1 MGPSCSTARLSLLP
15 AYPRPSAVCLHP
27 SHAPFA
33 EENLVLSP
41 DLAARAHA
49 TIRGA
54 YAPLPQGSSAPVR
67 VMLSRSLSAYTT
79 PSASLTGTLRLRGI
93 ALIRSAFA
101 VRERLGDRRDLPYF
115 RCCTFPYVPSTLP
128 RRVRCPFSL
137 YSNSDSRLPR
147 SSSESPPTTP
157 VSASNIRRGL
167 LFSGLH
173 RSLYGTARM
182 FA

>member
-15 AYPRPSAVCLHP
+15 AYPRPNAVCLHP
-27 SHAPFA
+27 SHAPFT
-33 EENLVLSP
+33 EEDLVLGPALS
-41 DLAARAHA
+41 DQAHA
-49 TIRGA
+49 TIRGT

-115 RCCTFPYVPSTLP
+115 RCCSFPYVPSTLP
-128 RRVRCPFSL
+128 PAGPLSLLVVLEQRFQASSIFERVATH
-137 YSNSDSRLPR
+137 NARLCQQY
-147 SSSESPPTTP
+147 PT
-157 VSASNIRRGL
+157 G
-167 LFSGLH
+167 
-173 RSLYGTARM
+173 
-182 FA
+182 